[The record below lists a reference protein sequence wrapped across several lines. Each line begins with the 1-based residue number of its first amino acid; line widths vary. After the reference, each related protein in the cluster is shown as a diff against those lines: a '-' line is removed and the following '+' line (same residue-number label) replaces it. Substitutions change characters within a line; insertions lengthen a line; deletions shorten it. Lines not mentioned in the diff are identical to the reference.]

1 MTMTLAPVC
10 DAQAPIARVNP
21 VAKLAAVAAVSTTA
35 LIASDWL
42 TPLLLLAALLAVV
55 PFSGIRIGALARRLR
70 WLWFAA
76 ATVVVVNAVFAAEQT
91 GRILIA
97 LGPLEIS
104 TGALLDGTAIGL
116 RVLVAA
122 TAGVLGFATTDP
134 TDLADAL
141 TQQLRTPARFT
152 LGSLAALRLL
162 PLLGAEW
169 QQITNARRARGLEG
183 GWNPVRRVRL
193 FASTMFAL
201 LVGAIR
207 RAGRL
212 AAAMDARGFDSA
224 IPRTH
229 AREQR
234 MQPADWVVLA
244 AALLVCGAAVGIS
257 AAYGVFTAFN

>member
-1 MTMTLAPVC
+1 MTLTLAPIC
-10 DAQAPIARVNP
+10 DARAPIARANP
-21 VAKLAAVAAVSTTA
+21 VAKLAAATAVSITA

-42 TPLLLLAALLAVV
+42 TPLLLLTALIATI
-55 PFSGIRIGALARRLR
+55 PFSGIRIGELARRLR
-70 WLWFAA
+70 WIWFAA
-76 ATVVVVNAVFAAEQT
+76 AAVVAVNAIFAADQT
-91 GRILIA
+91 GRLLIDY
-97 LGPLEIS
+97 GPLEIS
-104 TGALLDGTAIGL
+104 TDALLGGTAIGL

-152 LGSLAALRLL
+152 IGALAALRLL
-162 PLLGAEW
+162 PLLSAEW
-169 QQITNARRARGLEG
+169 HQIASARRARGLEG
-183 GWNPVRRVRL
+183 GWNPVRRARL

-212 AAAMDARGFDSA
+212 AAAMDARGFDSQ
-224 IPRTH
+224 IPRTY

-234 MQPADWVVLA
+234 MHPADWIVIA
-244 AALLVCGAAVGIS
+244 AALLVCAAAVGIS
-257 AAYGVFTAFN
+257 AAYGVFTAFG

>member
-1 MTMTLAPVC
+1 MTISVAPVC

-21 VAKLAAVAAVSTTA
+21 VAKLAAVAAVSTTVLA
-35 LIASDWL
+35 AGDWL

-55 PFSGIRIGALARRLR
+55 PFSGIRPGALARRLR

-76 ATVVVVNAVFAAEQT
+76 AVVVVVNAVFAAEQT

-97 LGPLEIS
+97 FGPLEIG
-104 TGALLDGTAIGL
+104 TGALVDGTAIGL

-141 TQQLRTPARFT
+141 TQQLRAPARFT
-152 LGSLAALRLL
+152 LGALAALRLL

-169 QQITNARRARGLEG
+169 RQIASARRARGLEG
-183 GWNPVRRVRL
+183 GWHPVRRARL

-201 LVGAIR
+201 LVGAMR

-212 AAAMDARGFDSA
+212 AAAMDARGFDSEL
-224 IPRTH
+224 PRTY

-234 MQPADWVVLA
+234 MYTGDWVVIALAVLVCA
-244 AALLVCGAAVGIS
+244 AAVAVS
-257 AAYGVFTAFN
+257 VAYGTFEVFA

>member
-1 MTMTLAPVC
+1 MTITLAPVC

-21 VAKLAAVAAVSTTA
+21 VAKLAAVTAVSTTA

-42 TPLLLLAALLAVV
+42 TPLLLLTALLAVV
-55 PFSGIRIGALARRLR
+55 PFSGIRIAELARRLR

-76 ATVVVVNAVFAAEQT
+76 AAVVIVNAVFAAEQT
-91 GRILIA
+91 GRTLIDF
-97 LGPLEIS
+97 GPLEIS
-104 TGALLDGTAIGL
+104 TGALLGGTAIGL
-116 RVLVAA
+116 RVCVAA

-141 TQQLRTPARFT
+141 TQQLRAPARFT
-152 LGSLAALRLL
+152 IGALAALRLL

-169 QQITNARRARGLEG
+169 HQITSARRARGLEG
-183 GWNPVRRVRL
+183 GWNPVRRARL

-212 AAAMDARGFDSA
+212 AAAMDARGFDSE

-234 MQPADWVVLA
+234 MHPSDWGVVA
-244 AALLVCGAAVGIS
+244 GALVVCGAAIGIS
-257 AAYGVFTAFN
+257 AAYGVFTAFG

>member
-21 VAKLAAVAAVSTTA
+21 VAKLAAVTAVSTTA

-42 TPLLLLAALLAVV
+42 TPLLLLAALLAAV
-55 PFSGIRIGALARRLR
+55 PFSGIRIGELARRLR
-70 WLWFAA
+70 WLWAA
-76 ATVVVVNAVFAAEQT
+76 AAIVVVVNAVFAAEQT
-91 GRILIA
+91 GRILIDF
-97 LGPLEIS
+97 GPFHIGS
-104 TGALLDGTAIGL
+104 DALLDGAAIGL
-116 RVLVAA
+116 RVCVAA

-141 TQQLRTPARFT
+141 TQQLRAPARFT
-152 LGSLAALRLL
+152 LGALAALRLM
-162 PLLGAEW
+162 PLLAAEW
-169 QQITNARRARGLEG
+169 RQITSARRARGLEG

-212 AAAMDARGFDSA
+212 ASAMDARGFDSE
-224 IPRTH
+224 IPRTY

-234 MQPADWVVLA
+234 MHQADWVVIVV
-244 AALLVCGAAVGIS
+244 ALLVCAAAVAVS

>member
-1 MTMTLAPVC
+1 MTISLAPVC
-10 DAQAPIARVNP
+10 DARAPIARANP

-55 PFSGIRIGALARRLR
+55 PFSGIRIGALAHRLR
-70 WLWFAA
+70 WLWSAA
-76 ATVVVVNAVFAAEQT
+76 LIVVIVNAVFAAEQT
-91 GRILIA
+91 GRLLIA
-97 LGPLEIS
+97 FGPLEIS
-104 TGALLDGTAIGL
+104 TGALLDATAIGL

-141 TQQLRTPARFT
+141 TQQLRAPARFT
-152 LGSLAALRLL
+152 LGALAALRLL
-162 PLLGAEW
+162 PLMGAEW
-169 QQITNARRARGLEG
+169 RQITSARRARGLEG
-183 GWNPVRRVRL
+183 GWNPARRVRL
-193 FASTMFAL
+193 FVSTMFAL

-224 IPRTH
+224 IPRTY

-234 MQPADWVVLA
+234 MYAVDWAVIVG
-244 AALLVCGAAVGIS
+244 ALLVCGTAVAVS
-257 AAYGVFTAFN
+257 AAYGVFTAF